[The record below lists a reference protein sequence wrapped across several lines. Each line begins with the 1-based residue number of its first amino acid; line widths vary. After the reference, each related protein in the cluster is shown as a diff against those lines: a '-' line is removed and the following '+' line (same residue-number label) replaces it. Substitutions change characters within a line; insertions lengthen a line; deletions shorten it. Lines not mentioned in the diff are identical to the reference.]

1 MIALAKLFDIVP
13 GWIWA
18 ALLAAAMLA
27 NCNTL
32 RQRDGARL
40 EAATL
45 TAAIEKQKAEAAQ
58 TLAAET
64 GKVLKLER
72 ELGAARAQQEKADA
86 DNAKTVANLRAD
98 LRRNS
103 RAAGGP
109 GLRDPWAPRCG
120 GGSGGPAAPTA
131 PAADSGGTDAAEAGR
146 VLSEHFEGMLLDW
159 AEAADQINA
168 AYIACRTDAVNLRAT
183 LALTP

>member
-1 MIALAKLFDIVP
+1 MIAFLKLFDIVP
-13 GWIWA
+13 GWLWA

-40 EAATL
+40 EVATL

-86 DNAKTVANLRAD
+86 DNAKTIQGLRAD
-98 LRRNS
+98 LRRTS

-120 GGSGGPAAPTA
+120 GGSGSPAAPT
-131 PAADSGGTDAAEAGR
+131 PLAADSGGTDPAEAGR
-146 VLSEHFEGMLLDW
+146 VFSSQLEGLLLSL
-159 AEAADQINA
+159 AEDADAVNL
-168 AYIACRTDAVNLRAT
+168 AYIACRADAVNLRAT
-183 LALTP
+183 LSITP

>member
-1 MIALAKLFDIVP
+1 VIAFLKLFDIVP
-13 GWIWA
+13 GWLWA
-18 ALLAAAMLA
+18 ALLAAAVLT

-40 EAATL
+40 EVVGL
-45 TAAIEKQKAEAAQ
+45 KLAIQTQKTEAANK
-58 TLAAET
+58 LATET

-86 DNAKTVANLRAD
+86 DNAKTIQGLRAD
-98 LRRNS
+98 LRRTS

-120 GGSGGPAAPTA
+120 GGGGGPATPAA
-131 PAADSGGTDAAEAGR
+131 PAADSGGTDPADAGR
-146 VLSEHFEGMLLDW
+146 VLSPELEGLLLDRL
-159 AEAADQINA
+159 ERADQINA
-168 AYIACRTDAVNLRAT
+168 AYIACRADAVNLRAT
-183 LALTP
+183 LSITP

>member
-40 EAATL
+40 EVATL

-58 TLAAET
+58 TVATET

-86 DNAKTVANLRAD
+86 DNAKTIQGLRAD
-98 LRRNS
+98 LRRTS

-120 GGSGGPAAPTA
+120 GGGGSPAASTA
-131 PAADSGGTDAAEAGR
+131 PAADSGGTDPTEAGR
-146 VLSEHFEGMLLDW
+146 VLSERLEGLLLDQ
-159 AEAADQINA
+159 AEAADAINA
-168 AYIACRTDAVNLRAT
+168 AYIACRADAVSLRAT